1 MATDARSELRID
13 PQSGSGAM
21 RWAQNRISGEENQ
34 TFGNTW
40 VMADG
45 DGQSRFPPLVGGII
59 KIEKYENGSPRRGL
73 RARIKFVSES
83 QEAQSRIA
91 TQPDASQQLYGQWWT
106 SDIN

>member
-45 DGQSRFPPLVGGII
+45 DGQSRFPPLVGELL
-59 KIEKYENGSPRRGL
+59 KLKNMKTV
-73 RARIKFVSES
+73 ARVE
-83 QEAQSRIA
+83 
-91 TQPDASQQLYGQWWT
+91 D
-106 SDIN
+106 